1 MDKPSYWMD
10 MNQPKPEKTSYLL
23 DFTLAD
29 NGKIKGTFTRF
40 SSGYAGYE
48 KRKAIKKFN
57 TTDEYIEDLAGNAK
71 KIKILKSEISN
82 LDSLEKP
89 LIETYDVEMNLFDN
103 VNSGSLAFNPFFFE
117 QIKTNPFKLAERS
130 FPVDWGMPSE
140 DTFILTMHLPPNYTI
155 ETRPEILNI
164 RLPDEGG
171 RFITDYQPGE
181 NSFTFS
187 NGIIFNKSI
196 YTAEEY
202 PYLKE
207 LYNRIIQSEKAEM
220 IFKKK

>member
-1 MDKPSYWMD
+1 
-10 MNQPKPEKTSYLL
+10 
-23 DFTLAD
+23 
-29 NGKIKGTFTRF
+29 
-40 SSGYAGYE
+40 
-48 KRKAIKKFN
+48 
-57 TTDEYIEDLAGNAK
+57 
-71 KIKILKSEISN
+71 
-82 LDSLEKP
+82 
-89 LIETYDVEMNLFDN
+89 
-103 VNSGSLAFNPFFFE
+103 
-117 QIKTNPFKLAERS
+117 
-130 FPVDWGMPSE
+130 
-140 DTFILTMHLPPNYTI
+140 MHLPPNYTI

-164 RLPDEGG
+164 GLPDEGG

-187 NGIIFNKSI
+187 NGIIFNKSV